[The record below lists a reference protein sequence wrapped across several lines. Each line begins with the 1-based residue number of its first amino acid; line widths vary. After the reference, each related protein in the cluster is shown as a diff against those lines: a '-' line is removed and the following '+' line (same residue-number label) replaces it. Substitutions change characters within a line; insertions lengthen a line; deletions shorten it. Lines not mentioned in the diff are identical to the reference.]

1 MDAFLEKFYK
11 HVDSNEDKY
20 IARLKELVEIP
31 SVSAWPEKRQDI
43 VKCSN
48 WTAEKLKE
56 LGATIELQDIGMQK
70 LPDGTEI
77 PLPPLVFGH
86 LGNDA
91 KKKTVLIYGHLD
103 VQPAAV
109 SDGWDTEPFILTEK
123 NGNLY
128 GRGSTDDK
136 GPVLDWINA
145 IEAYK
150 ELGQDI
156 PINLKFCFEGME
168 ESGSEGL
175 DSELAKRKDT
185 FLKDVDYVCISDNYW
200 LGKNKPCLTYGL
212 RGVCYFYLE
221 IESSTKDLHSGVF
234 GGAIHESMVDLVA
247 MLNELVDSK
256 GKILVPGIYD
266 SVAPLTDAE
275 KELYKDIE
283 FDCEAFRQDSGCFDL
298 IYPNDKA
305 NTLMAR
311 WRFPSLSIHGVQGA
325 FDGAGAKTVIPRKVI
340 GKFSIRNVPNQEPEV
355 LEKLVVDHLEKKF
368 KERNS
373 PNKMKVSMDHG
384 AKSWVSDFNHPHY
397 QAAKNAVSKVFNVVP
412 DFTREGGSIPVTLTF
427 QELTGKNVLLLPIG
441 QSDDGAH
448 SQNEKISKVNYIQG
462 IKLLGTYFHEVSMIQ

>member
-1 MDAFLEKFYK
+1 
-11 HVDSNEDKY
+11 
-20 IARLKELVEIP
+20 
-31 SVSAWPEKRQDI
+31 
-43 VKCSN
+43 
-48 WTAEKLKE
+48 
-56 LGATIELQDIGMQK
+56 
-70 LPDGTEI
+70 
-77 PLPPLVFGH
+77 
-86 LGNDA
+86 
-91 KKKTVLIYGHLD
+91 
-103 VQPAAV
+103 
-109 SDGWDTEPFILTEK
+109 
-123 NGNLY
+123 
-128 GRGSTDDK
+128 
-136 GPVLDWINA
+136 
-145 IEAYK
+145 
-150 ELGQDI
+150 
-156 PINLKFCFEGME
+156 ME

-283 FDCEAFRQDSGCFDL
+283 FDCEAFRQDSGCYDL

-340 GKFSIRNVPNQEPEV
+340 GKFSIRNVPNQEPQV

-373 PNKMKVSMDHG
+373 PNKLKVSMDHG
-384 AKSWVSDFNHPHY
+384 AKSWVADFNHPHY
-397 QAAKNAVSKVFNVVP
+397 QAAKNAVSRVFNVVP

>member
-1 MDAFLEKFYK
+1 M
-11 HVDSNEDKY
+11 
-20 IARLKELVEIP
+20 I
-31 SVSAWPEKRQDI
+31 Q
-43 VKCSN
+43 
-48 WTAEKLKE
+48 
-56 LGATIELQDIGMQK
+56 
-70 LPDGTEI
+70 
-77 PLPPLVFGH
+77 
-86 LGNDA
+86 

-109 SDGWDTEPFILTEK
+109 SDGWDTEPFVLTEK

-150 ELGQDI
+150 ELDQDI

-256 GKILVPGIYD
+256 GKILVPGVYD

-283 FDCEAFRQDSGCFDL
+283 FDCEAFRQDSGCYDL

-340 GKFSIRNVPNQEPEV
+340 GKFSIRNVPNQEPQV

-373 PNKMKVSMDHG
+373 PNKLKVSMDHG
-384 AKSWVSDFNHPHY
+384 AKSWVADFNHPHY
-397 QAAKNAVSKVFNVVP
+397 QAAKKAVTKVFNVVP

>member
-1 MDAFLEKFYK
+1 MIQK
-11 HVDSNEDKY
+11 
-20 IARLKELVEIP
+20 KE
-31 SVSAWPEKRQDI
+31 
-43 VKCSN
+43 
-48 WTAEKLKE
+48 
-56 LGATIELQDIGMQK
+56 
-70 LPDGTEI
+70 
-77 PLPPLVFGH
+77 
-86 LGNDA
+86 
-91 KKKTVLIYGHLD
+91 TVLIYGHLD

-109 SDGWDTEPFILTEK
+109 SDGWDTEPFVLTEK

-150 ELGQDI
+150 ELDQDI

-256 GKILVPGIYD
+256 GKILVPGVYD

-283 FDCEAFRQDSGCFDL
+283 FDCEAFRQDSGCYDL

-340 GKFSIRNVPNQEPEV
+340 GKFSIRNVPNQEPQV

-373 PNKMKVSMDHG
+373 PNKLKVSMDHG
-384 AKSWVSDFNHPHY
+384 AKSWVADFNHPHY
-397 QAAKNAVSKVFNVVP
+397 QAAKKAVTKVFNVVP